1 VERIRRRG
9 RKKEKE
15 RRKGKR
21 ERRKKGEEKKKERRK
36 KEKMQA
42 RAILTF
48 YNLNPTGEAVLPNVF
63 QNGSN
68 STREA
73 TPPAEPEPEPEPF
86 LEEPKPCQT
95 GPNSFPRLI

>member
-1 VERIRRRG
+1 MRILRGEVRVERIRRRG

-21 ERRKKGEEKKKERRK
+21 ERRKKGEKKKKERRK

-68 STREA
+68 STREV
-73 TPPAEPEPEPEPF
+73 TPPAEPELF
-86 LEEPKPCQT
+86 LEEPEPCQT
-95 GPNSFPRLI
+95 GP

>member
-1 VERIRRRG
+1 MRG
-9 RKKEKE
+9 EKKEK
-15 RRKGKR
+15 RKR
-21 ERRKKGEEKKKERRK
+21 EEK

-73 TPPAEPEPEPEPF
+73 TPTAEPEPELF
-86 LEEPKPCQT
+86 LEEPEPCQT
-95 GPNSFPRLI
+95 GPKEVNNWSSDVSLPLVITLYCICIF